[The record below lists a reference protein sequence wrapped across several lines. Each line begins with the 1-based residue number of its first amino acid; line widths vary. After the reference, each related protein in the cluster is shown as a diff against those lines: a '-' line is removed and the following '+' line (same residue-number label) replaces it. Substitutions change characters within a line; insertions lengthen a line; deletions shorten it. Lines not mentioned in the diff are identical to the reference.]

1 MVATNVELS
10 KTELE
15 LVTSSEVILTKNRI
29 IEKVYALFGSLSE
42 EYRKILAE
50 YSFELPAEIFEKAP
64 KIYRGE
70 NYMALPYVMLDYPR
84 IFGKEEV
91 FAIRSFFWWGN
102 HFSITLQLSGNYM
115 TTYSENI
122 IRQLNETK
130 QDTWFIGTNESAW
143 EHHFKE
149 DNYLPLKDIT
159 LPVLKHKSFIKIAK
173 KIPLTEWTS
182 AEEFFLKNFNELLG
196 LLRS

>member
-50 YSFELPAEIFEKAP
+50 YSHNLPAEIFEKAP

-91 FAIRSFFWWGN
+91 AERLKAEWGLREGAVFDFSYPTKYASHSGFPVDEYIHLIRNCPSARIDVQLIVDRSDPQLQSEPGN
-102 HFSITLQLSGNYM
+102 VNC
-115 TTYSENI
+115 SE
-122 IRQLNETK
+122 
-130 QDTWFIGTNESAW
+130 
-143 EHHFKE
+143 
-149 DNYLPLKDIT
+149 
-159 LPVLKHKSFIKIAK
+159 
-173 KIPLTEWTS
+173 
-182 AEEFFLKNFNELLG
+182 
-196 LLRS
+196 